1 MFGFYCFCSTKGK
14 FSICSTSEK
23 FKGKHLL
30 YQNCS
35 DFKQDVKIVGNLL
48 KVLKDLVSLNNHFVC
63 GLINHKYYYTAQ
75 NWFKGKK
82 VAFSVEHCLEKCE
95 MSLKH
100 SEKVS
105 NKNYFKRKY
114 NQLLSVNGFFK
125 VMFEGFHN

>member
-1 MFGFYCFCSTKGK
+1 MDQFSCSNCFNLKPEKTNFKSFFKKKSNKGRKSLLVTLITIVLNIEKMFGFYCFCSTKGK

-75 NWFKGKK
+75 N
-82 VAFSVEHCLEKCE
+82 
-95 MSLKH
+95 
-100 SEKVS
+100 
-105 NKNYFKRKY
+105 
-114 NQLLSVNGFFK
+114 
-125 VMFEGFHN
+125 